1 MKSSNTSFLNPD
13 HKPNTPKIANENRI
27 NKISEAKPAPQMIE
41 HAHFQGLGKSVD
53 GDTSQRVKNLKETEF
68 RPLGDKDIKSQRCR
82 LFILSAGDEN
92 GPKRQAKALSRYLS
106 QHANTIDSKF
116 LENLSYTLNIR
127 RTALAWRSYA
137 VIDSTDNLFS
147 LEQAIS
153 KPVYN
158 SSTNLGL
165 GCVFTGQGAQWVGMG
180 RELLSCTIFKESIMR
195 SQNYLFHL
203 GCKWSLL
210 SKFLCFLRAA
220 PADLLTQTR

>member
-1 MKSSNTSFLNPD
+1 MQSSNTTLLSS
-13 HKPNTPKIANENRI
+13 HHEPNTPKTTNGSLI
-27 NKISEAKPAPQMIE
+27 KQISEAKPAPQMTE
-41 HAHFQGLGKSVD
+41 HTRFQGLGKSV
-53 GDTSQRVKNLKETEF
+53 GTDTSQGINCLNEREF
-68 RPLGDKDIKSQRCR
+68 RPLGDKDIESQRCR

-116 LENLSYTLNIR
+116 LDNLSYTLNIR
-127 RTALAWRSYA
+127 RTSLAWKSYA
-137 VIDSTDNLFS
+137 VFNWTDNLLSF
-147 LEQAIS
+147 EQAIS

-165 GCVFTGQGAQWVGMG
+165 GYVFTGQGAQWVGMG

-210 SKFLCFLRAA
+210 SKFLCFLRAT
-220 PADLLTQTR
+220 PANLLT